1 MSEAAMQTETSEQ
14 DQVEAL
20 SKEISASAE
29 AARHNRDLDQQQFV
43 SFTVGAEEYGID
55 IMQVREIKGWTEVTA
70 LPNQPPH
77 MRGVMNLRGVIVP
90 IYDMRARFGQ
100 GLTQATGTHVV
111 IIVQVHD
118 KTVGILVDAVSDILS
133 VRSDQISPIPE
144 VEYSDTAR
152 FLEGMVTVNERMVAV
167 MSLEKLIRND
177 VANFPDIAAHAA

>member
-1 MSEAAMQTETSEQ
+1 MS
-14 DQVEAL
+14 D
-20 SKEISASAE
+20 ASAQAGIDDLE
-29 AARHNRDLDQQQFV
+29 SPEGLTKAIATGAASARANGNTDPQQFV

-55 IMQVREIKGWTEVTA
+55 IMQVREIKGWTEVTL

-100 GLTQATGTHVV
+100 GLTEATATHVV

-118 KTVGILVDAVSDILS
+118 KTVGILVDAVSDILT
-133 VRSDQISPIPE
+133 VRHDQISPIPE
-144 VEYSDTAR
+144 VEYSENAR

-167 MSLEKLIRND
+167 MSLSKLIRSD
-177 VANFPDIAAHAA
+177 ALDLTDLTADAA